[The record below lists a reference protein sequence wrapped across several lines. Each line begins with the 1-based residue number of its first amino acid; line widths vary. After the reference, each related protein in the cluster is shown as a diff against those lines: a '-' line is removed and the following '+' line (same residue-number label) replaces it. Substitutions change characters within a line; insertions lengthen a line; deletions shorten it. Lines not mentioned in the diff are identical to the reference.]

1 MEKNKVIKNQDDVL
15 IDKVAIY
22 NFDVEDIQD
31 IEALKKKNLIT
42 IENAPMRYIETNS
55 GQQYQ
60 KIELEKC
67 EHFDTFVCALSK
79 CGKPYTK
86 MELSENGKD
95 GMRNLNCITLEQLK
109 TKIDNAEHYLSDD
122 LGILCNFD
130 YAKIKYI
137 ELNKTFEIALDSIA
151 YDRVVKT
158 MINLMPTTA
167 SKIKKPIISDTTT
180 YSASNKSQTETLK
193 IYDKATQL
201 KQKHKKEI
209 NANILRIEIQLIN
222 DANKIKTRFGS
233 ANLSDLTDEI
243 ITEYFSDYVTKN
255 IINPFFDHL
264 EFQEKQVK
272 KILKDNYK
280 KSDYEWIDNVIH
292 IISDYEMIHE
302 IPLMFDIEQM
312 KDWLDV
318 LNLPRQNKYYIYK
331 RFRQKIVNYS
341 TVYNNHD
348 LQKYRELITKIE
360 CVSFD

>member
-1 MEKNKVIKNQDDVL
+1 
-15 IDKVAIY
+15 
-22 NFDVEDIQD
+22 
-31 IEALKKKNLIT
+31 
-42 IENAPMRYIETNS
+42 
-55 GQQYQ
+55 
-60 KIELEKC
+60 
-67 EHFDTFVCALSK
+67 
-79 CGKPYTK
+79 
-86 MELSENGKD
+86 MELSQNGND
-95 GMRNLNCITLEQLK
+95 GMRNLNCITVEELK
-109 TKIDNAEHYLSDD
+109 TKIADAEHYLSDE
-122 LGILCNFD
+122 LGILCNFE
-130 YAKIKYI
+130 YAKFKTI

-193 IYDKATQL
+193 IYDKANQL
-201 KQKHKKEI
+201 KQKQKKEI

-233 ANLSDLTDEI
+233 ANLSDITDEI

-264 EFQEKQVK
+264 VFQEKQVK
-272 KILKDNYK
+272 KILKENYK

-312 KDWLDV
+312 KSWLDV
-318 LNLPRQNKYYIYK
+318 LDLPRQNKYYIYK
-331 RFRQKIVNYS
+331 RFREKIINYS
-341 TVYNNHD
+341 TVYNNND

>member
-22 NFDVEDIQD
+22 NFDIEDISD
-31 IEALKKKNLIT
+31 IEDLKKKNLIT
-42 IENAPMRYIETNS
+42 IEKNPVRYIETNS
-55 GQQYQ
+55 GQQYK

-109 TKIDNAEHYLSDD
+109 TKIEDAERYLADEM
-122 LGILCNFD
+122 GILCNFD
-130 YAKIKYI
+130 FAKIKSI

-151 YDRVVKT
+151 YDRVIKT

-167 SKIKKPIISDTTT
+167 SKIKNPIISDSTT

-193 IYDKATQL
+193 IYDKANQL
-201 KQKHKKEI
+201 KKVHHKKI
-209 NANILRIEIQLIN
+209 NENILRVEIQLIN
-222 DANKIKTRFGS
+222 AANKIKTRFGS

-243 ITEYFSDYVTKN
+243 IQEYFSEYVKKN
-255 IINPFFDHL
+255 IINPFFNHL
-264 EFQEKQVK
+264 QFQEKQVK

-280 KSDYEWIDNVIH
+280 KSDYEWIDNVLH
-292 IISDYEMIHE
+292 IISDYEMVNE
-302 IPLMFDIEQM
+302 IPLMFDVEQM

-318 LNLPRQNKYYIYK
+318 LDLPRQNKYYIYK

-348 LQKYRELITKIE
+348 LQKYRELINKIE
-360 CVSFD
+360 CVAFD

>member
-1 MEKNKVIKNQDDVL
+1 MKNKVIKNQDDVL
-15 IDKVAIY
+15 IDKVSIY
-22 NFDVEDIQD
+22 NFDIEDIQD
-31 IEALKKKNLIT
+31 IDELKKKNLII
-42 IENAPMRYIETNS
+42 IENAPTRYIETNS

-95 GMRNLNCITLEQLK
+95 GMRNLNCITVEELK
-109 TKIDNAEHYLSDD
+109 AKIKDAEHYLSSD

-130 YAKIKYI
+130 FAKIKSI
-137 ELNKTFEIALDSIA
+137 ELNKTFDIALDSLS
-151 YDRVVKT
+151 YDRVIKT
-158 MINLMPTTA
+158 LINLMPPTA
-167 SKIKKPIISDTTT
+167 SKIKKPIISDSTT

-193 IYDKATQL
+193 IYDKANQL
-201 KQKHKKEI
+201 KKVHHKKI
-209 NANILRIEIQLIN
+209 NENILRVEIQLIN
-222 DANKIKTRFGS
+222 EANKIKTRFGS

-243 ITEYFSDYVTKN
+243 IQEYFSDYVTKN
-255 IINPFFDHL
+255 IINPFYAHL
-264 EFQEKQVK
+264 DFQEKQVK

-280 KSDYEWIDNVIH
+280 KSDYEWIDNVLH
-292 IISDYEMIHE
+292 IISDFEMVHE

-312 KDWLDV
+312 KNWLDV
-318 LNLPRQNKYYIYK
+318 LNLPRQNKYYIFK
-331 RFRQKIVNYS
+331 RFKEKIVNYS

-348 LQKYRELITKIE
+348 LQKYRELINKIE